1 IAHALPA
8 PEDSRASQTGFERGV
23 ADLAGQVSAAV
34 AATLYQLRYVGE
46 WHSHPDRASA
56 MPSSTDIVQLLWLGQ
71 ELENEGLPGLMA
83 IAAQDGHFTFAVSG
97 AGLTDAGGAS

>member
-1 IAHALPA
+1 
-8 PEDSRASQTGFERGV
+8 
-23 ADLAGQVSAAV
+23 
-34 AATLYQLRYVGE
+34 
-46 WHSHPDRASA
+46 